1 MQHENGTFQTS
12 GMGGSL
18 QSRQDGRHV
27 IPIELLEGWGL
38 YNSKQDGRH
47 HMICSLMCTCG
58 WRCRERGR
66 EGKEKT
72 KEAIVIATKN

>member
-1 MQHENGTFQTS
+1 MDQMQHENGTFQTS

-27 IPIELLEGWGL
+27 ILIELLEGWGL

-47 HMICSLMCTCG
+47 HMICSLMCMCE
-58 WRCRERGR
+58 WRCRERTGR
-66 EGKEKT
+66 ERED
-72 KEAIVIATKN
+72 